1 MSLASIL
8 AANTTDIPFLKEIVL
23 ILGLSVLV
31 IYLFRKVKLPAILG
45 FLATGILFGPNAI
58 GIASQGEEIEMLS
71 EIGVILLLFIIG
83 LEFSLKNLMSIRKVV
98 FIGGSIQV
106 LLTIAITAGISFLL
120 GYELTEAVMLGFLF
134 ALSSTAIVLKLL
146 QEKGLMRSNH
156 GRISLGV
163 LIFQDI
169 IVVPMI
175 LLVPII
181 SGQES
186 NVAGALAILAVKAL
200 FLVVAIYV
208 SARYLVPRLLHEIA
222 RTRSRELF
230 LITIIVICFAV
241 AFVTSLMGLSLA
253 LGAFMAG
260 LCISESEY
268 SHQATGLIIPFREI
282 FTSFFFV
289 SIGML
294 LDLNFLMMH
303 LPVVLLFTVLAA
315 ALKFAVL
322 VLAARVLRF
331 SLKTSILVG
340 LSLLQVGEFA
350 FILSRTGMDAG
361 LISELTNQYFLS
373 VSILTMAATPFLIDY
388 GERISNFL
396 LRIPSSRFKNDTD
409 PVVGAQAGELKEK
422 LSAHLVIIGYGTNG
436 RNAAR
441 TAKEAKIP
449 YVIIDHDA
457 EVVAKAKEQGEH
469 IIFGDGSNPFILEYV
484 HIYNARV
491 AVVAIPDHQKAIG
504 VVANIREIC
513 NTVHIIVRSKSIPET
528 EEMLHMGASEAISEE
543 FEASVE
549 VFARMLNQFLIK
561 PDQIDGYITM
571 VRDEAYSEV
580 HSNYHYY
587 KKDALGLNEIKALSL
602 TLTTSCP
609 FTGKNLCET
618 PLMEKYKV
626 RLIGFYRNGQFISN
640 LDGATRLHEG
650 DEIIVFGADND
661 LKGFKAEWDGRPQTA
676 EESILSGIDQ
686 V

>member
-1 MSLASIL
+1 MNLNSIL
-8 AANTTDIPFLKEIVL
+8 LAGATDIPFLKEIVL

-31 IYLFRKVKLPAILG
+31 IYIFRKIKLPAILG
-45 FLATGILFGPNAI
+45 FLATGILFGPNAL
-58 GIASQGEEIEMLS
+58 GLASRGSEIEMLS

-156 GRISLGV
+156 GRISLGI

-175 LLVPII
+175 LLIPII

-186 NVAGALAILAVKAL
+186 NVWGALAILLVKAF
-200 FLVVAIYV
+200 FLVAAIYV
-208 SARYLVPRLLHEIA
+208 LARYLVPKLLHEIA

-294 LDLNFLMMH
+294 LDLNFLVMN
-303 LPVVLLFTVLAA
+303 LPLVLLFTLVAAIVKFGVL
-315 ALKFAVL
+315 L
-322 VLAARVLRF
+322 LAARTLKF

-340 LSLLQVGEFA
+340 LSLFQVGEFA
-350 FILSRTGMDAG
+350 FILSRTGMEAG

-373 VSILTMAATPFLIDY
+373 VSILTMGVTPFLIDY
-388 GERISNFL
+388 GERIANFL
-396 LRIPSSRFKNDTD
+396 MRTPMSKLVNDAD
-409 PVVGAQAGELKEK
+409 PTETAQSTEFVDTLK
-422 LSAHLVIIGYGTNG
+422 AHLVIIGYGTNG

-441 TAKEAKIP
+441 TAREARIP
-449 YVIIDHDA
+449 YVIIDNDA
-457 EVVAKAKEQGEH
+457 EVVTAAREKGEH
-469 IIFGDGSNPFILEYV
+469 IVFGDGSNPFILEYV
-484 HIYNARV
+484 HIYQSRV
-491 AVVAIPDHQKAIG
+491 AVVAVNGHQHALE

-513 NTVHIIVRSKSIPET
+513 NTVHIIARSQSISET
-528 EEMLHMGASEAISEE
+528 EELLHLGASEAISQE

-561 PDQIDGYITM
+561 PDEIDGFIDM

-587 KKDALGLNEIKALSL
+587 KKDALELNEIQAVNLVL
-602 TLTTSCP
+602 TNSCP

-626 RLIGFYRNGQFISN
+626 RLIGYYRNGNFN
-640 LDGATRLHEG
+640 PRLDGATRLLEG
-650 DEIIVFGADND
+650 DEIIVFGSESD
-661 LKGFKAEWDGRPQTA
+661 LKGFKAEWERRPLATA
-676 EESILSGIDQ
+676 
-686 V
+686 

>member
-1 MSLASIL
+1 MSLITILLASS
-8 AANTTDIPFLKEIVL
+8 AEIPFLKEIVL

-31 IYLFRKVKLPAILG
+31 IYVFRKIKLPAILG
-45 FLATGILFGPNAI
+45 FLATGILFGPNAL
-58 GIASQGEEIEMLS
+58 GLASRGQEIEMLS

-106 LLTIAITAGISFLL
+106 ILTIAITAGISYLL
-120 GYELTEAVMLGFLF
+120 GFDPTEAVMLGFLF

-156 GRISLGV
+156 GRISLGI

-186 NVAGALAILAVKAL
+186 NVSVALAILLGKAL

-208 SARYLVPRLLHEIA
+208 SARYLVPKLLHEIA

-230 LITIIVICFAV
+230 LITIIVICFSV
-241 AFVTSLMGLSLA
+241 AYVTSLMGLSLA

-294 LDLNFLMMH
+294 LDLNFLVMH
-303 LPVVLLFTVLAA
+303 LPVILLFTVLAA
-315 ALKFAVL
+315 VLKFAVL
-322 VLAARVLRF
+322 VLAARVLKF

-340 LSLLQVGEFA
+340 LSLLQIGEFA
-350 FILSRTGMDAG
+350 FILSRTGMEAG

-373 VSILTMAATPFLIDY
+373 ISILTMGVTPFLIDY
-388 GERISNFL
+388 GEQITNFL
-396 LRIPSSRFKNDTD
+396 MRTPMSRIAGDADSKEM
-409 PVVGAQAGELKEK
+409 AQSTELVDK
-422 LSAHLVIIGYGTNG
+422 LTAHLVIIGYGTNG

-449 YVIIDHDA
+449 YVIIDNDA
-457 EVVAKAKEQGEH
+457 ETVTAARAKGEH
-469 IIFGDGSNPFILEYV
+469 IIFGDGNNPFILEYV
-484 HIYNARV
+484 HIYQARV
-491 AVVAIPDHQKAIG
+491 AVVAIPNHQNAMEVI
-504 VVANIREIC
+504 ANIREIC

-528 EEMLHMGASEAISEE
+528 EELLHLGATEAISEE

-561 PDQIDGYITM
+561 PDEIDGYIDM
-571 VRDEAYSEV
+571 VRDESYSEI

-587 KKDALGLNEIKALSL
+587 KKDALQLNDIQALSMVL
-602 TLTTSCP
+602 SDSCP
-609 FTGKNLCET
+609 FTGQNLCET
-618 PLMEKYKV
+618 PLLEKYKV
-626 RLIGFYRNGQFISN
+626 RLIGFYRNGHFISK
-640 LDGATRLHEG
+640 LDGATQLHAG
-650 DEIIVFGADND
+650 DEVIVFGSEND
-661 LKGFKAEWDGRPQTA
+661 LKGFKLEWDARPVV
-676 EESILSGIDQ
+676 S
-686 V
+686 

>member
-1 MSLASIL
+1 MKICSVFLVGTS
-8 AANTTDIPFLKEIVL
+8 DIPFLKEIVL

-31 IYLFRKVKLPAILG
+31 IYIFRKIKLPAILG
-45 FLATGILFGPNAI
+45 FLATGILFGPNAL
-58 GIASQGEEIEMLS
+58 GLASRGQEIEMLS

-83 LEFSLKNLMSIRKVV
+83 LEFSLKNLMSIKKVV

-106 LLTIAITAGISFLL
+106 LLTICIAAGISFLL

-156 GRISLGV
+156 GRISLGI

-186 NVAGALAILAVKAL
+186 NVWSALVILLGKAL

-208 SARYLVPRLLHEIA
+208 SARYLVPKLLHEIA

-294 LDLNFLMMH
+294 LDLNFLVMN
-303 LPVVLLFTVLAA
+303 LPLVMLFTVVAA
-315 ALKFAVL
+315 IVKFGVL
-322 VLAARVLRF
+322 LLAARALKF

-340 LSLLQVGEFA
+340 LSLFQVGEFA
-350 FILSRTGMDAG
+350 FILSRTGMEAG

-373 VSILTMAATPFLIDY
+373 VSILTMAATPFLIEY
-388 GERISNFL
+388 GERIANFL
-396 LRIPSSRFKNDTD
+396 MRSPMSKFVDDKD
-409 PVVGAQAGELKEK
+409 PKETTQSTELVET
-422 LSAHLVIIGYGTNG
+422 LAAHLVIIGYGTNG

-449 YVIIDHDA
+449 YVIIDNDA
-457 EVVAKAKEQGEH
+457 ETVMAARENGEH
-469 IIFGDGSNPFILEYV
+469 IIFGDGGNPFILEYV
-484 HIYNARV
+484 HIYQARV
-491 AVVAIPDHQKAIG
+491 AVVAIPDHQKAME

-513 NTVHIIVRSKSIPET
+513 NTVHIIVRSKSISET
-528 EEMLHMGASEAISEE
+528 EELLHMGASESISEE
-543 FEASVE
+543 FEASIE
-549 VFARMLNQFLIK
+549 VFARMLNQFLVK
-561 PDQIDGYITM
+561 PDEIDGYIDM
-571 VRDEAYSEV
+571 VRDEAYSEI

-587 KKDALGLNEIKALSL
+587 KKDALELNDIQALSIVL
-602 TLTTSCP
+602 SNSCP

-618 PLMEKYKV
+618 PLLEKYKV
-626 RLIGFYRNGQFISN
+626 RLIGFYRNGNFISK
-640 LDGATRLHEG
+640 LDGATRLLLG
-650 DEIIVFGADND
+650 DEIIVFGSESD
-661 LKGFKAEWDGRPQTA
+661 LKGFKQEWDSRP
-676 EESILSGIDQ
+676 IP

>member
-1 MSLASIL
+1 MHQFVGPFCSILLAS
-8 AANTTDIPFLKEIVL
+8 ATEIPFLKEIIL

-31 IYLFRKVKLPAILG
+31 IYLFKKIKLPAILG

-58 GIASQGEEIEMLS
+58 GLTSRGVEIEMLS
-71 EIGVILLLFIIG
+71 EIGVVLLLFIIG
-83 LEFSLKNLMSIRKVV
+83 LEFSLKNLMSIKRVV

-106 LLTIAITAGISFLL
+106 GLTILIATGISILL
-120 GYELTEAVMLGFLF
+120 GYQLSESVMLGFLF

-156 GRISLGV
+156 GRISLGI

-175 LLVPII
+175 LFIPII

-186 NVAGALAILAVKAL
+186 NIAGALAILTVKAL
-200 FLVVAIYV
+200 FLVVAVYF
-208 SARYLVPRLLHEIA
+208 SARYLVPKLLHEIA
-222 RTRSRELF
+222 KTRSRELF

-241 AFVTSLMGLSLA
+241 AFITSLMGLSLA

-294 LDLNFLMMH
+294 LDLNFLVMN
-303 LPVVLLFTVLAA
+303 LPLVLAFTLLAALAKFGVIVLAA
-315 ALKFAVL
+315 KVLKFSA
-322 VLAARVLRF
+322 
-331 SLKTSILVG
+331 KTSILVG

-350 FILSRTGMDAG
+350 FILSRTGMEAG
-361 LISELTNQYFLS
+361 LISGLTNQYFLS
-373 VSILTMAATPFLIDY
+373 VSILTMGLTPFLIEH
-388 GERISNFL
+388 GERIANFL
-396 LRIPSSRFKNDTD
+396 LRTPMSKLMAEGDDSSSSMSEAS
-409 PVVGAQAGELKEK
+409 VES
-422 LSAHLVIIGYGTNG
+422 LSSHLVIIGYGTNG
-436 RNAAR
+436 QNTAR

-449 YVIIDHDA
+449 YIIIDHDA
-457 EVVAKAKEQGEH
+457 ENVELAKNKGEN

-484 HIYNARV
+484 HIYQARV
-491 AVVAIPDHQKAIG
+491 AVVAISDHQHALE

-513 NTVHIIVRSKSIPET
+513 NTVHIIVRSDSIADA
-528 EEMLHMGASEAISEE
+528 EELLHLGASEAISEE
-543 FEASVE
+543 FESSIE

-561 PDQIDGYITM
+561 PDQIDGFIDM

-587 KKDALGLNEIKALSL
+587 KKDALELHDITAISL
-602 TLTTSCP
+602 KLTKSCP
-609 FTGKNLCET
+609 FSNKNLCET
-618 PLMEKYKV
+618 PMMEKYKV
-626 RLIGFYRNGQFISN
+626 RLIGFYRKGKFVSSM
-640 LDGATRLHEG
+640 DGTTTLLPG
-650 DEIIVFGADND
+650 DELIIFGSEHD
-661 LKGFKAEWDGRPQTA
+661 LKEFKAEWDARPERLQEA
-676 EESILSGIDQ
+676 S
-686 V
+686 